1 MTDAYIAATGK
12 EKLSIRKAA
21 QRFGVPFQTLR
32 DRVAGTVDPECIQ
45 MGRSPELSLE
55 EEEKLL
61 SHLKE
66 MALIGYGYTRQE
78 VVDLASDYAADL
90 DIRKLDKPF
99 SLRWFY
105 SFLKRWLDF
114 SC

>member
-1 MTDAYIAATGK
+1 MHTDWTK
-12 EKLSIRKAA
+12 SSVE
-21 QRFGVPFQTLR
+21 F
-32 DRVAGTVDPECIQ
+32 
-45 MGRSPELSLE
+45 LE
-55 EEEKLL
+55 EEAKLV

-90 DIRKLDKPF
+90 DIRKLDNPF

-105 SFLKRWLDF
+105 SFLKRWPDLRVVKPRALEITRVKGSNKLCVDKYF
-114 SC
+114 DELSAVIHKYNFEDNHI

>member
-1 MTDAYIAATGK
+1 
-12 EKLSIRKAA
+12 
-21 QRFGVPFQTLR
+21 
-32 DRVAGTVDPECIQ
+32 
-45 MGRSPELSLE
+45 MGRSPELRLE
-55 EEEKLL
+55 EEAKLV

-105 SFLKRWLDF
+105 SFLKRWPDF